1 MKPHRSG
8 MRGRPGLF
16 MGKRNQIKMRIGYR
30 IWDIGRKIKIKI
42 KMKEPAGYRLQVG
55 PDL

>member
-1 MKPHRSG
+1 MKMKIEDG
-8 MRGRPGLF
+8 
-16 MGKRNQIKMRIGYR
+16 

-42 KMKEPAGYRLQVG
+42 KMKEAAGYRLQVG

>member
-1 MKPHRSG
+1 
-8 MRGRPGLF
+8 
-16 MGKRNQIKMRIGYR
+16 MRIGYR

-42 KMKEPAGYRLQVG
+42 KLKMKEAAGYRLQVG

>member
-1 MKPHRSG
+1 
-8 MRGRPGLF
+8 
-16 MGKRNQIKMRIGYR
+16 MRIGYR

-42 KMKEPAGYRLQVG
+42 KLKMKEATGCRLQVG